1 MDRKY
6 SEAELGILKDLQHGG
21 IALDGDVLDG
31 IRSASRA
38 LSVCQTGSMNENCIF
53 ELDNGGSGYMLDV
66 AIQNR
71 TNRVI
76 WLQEFR
82 LEMLW
87 QEPHFTWLNESPRV
101 SPWAYTYAFPSPG
114 PVGFDREVVLNH
126 RVGMAGRLNPGGAFE
141 GLLLGIGAAAL
152 PDEYLDRQ
160 RVRLTLEI
168 FDRRG
173 FRYSKRLDVAVSRRI
188 IRSKQL
194 VRH

>member
-6 SEAELGILKDLQHGG
+6 SEAELGILKDLQRSG

-38 LSVCQTGSMNENCIF
+38 LSVCQTGSMNENCVF
-53 ELDNGGSGYMLDV
+53 DLDCGGSGYMFNV
-66 AIQNR
+66 AINNETTR
-71 TNRVI
+71 AI

-82 LEMLW
+82 LGMLW
-87 QEPHFTWLNESPRV
+87 HEAEFRWLNESPRV

-114 PVGFDREVVLNH
+114 PVGF
-126 RVGMAGRLNPGGAFE
+126 E
-141 GLLLGIGAAAL
+141 GLLLGIGAAGL

-173 FRYSKRLDVAVSRRI
+173 FR
-188 IRSKQL
+188 
-194 VRH
+194 